1 MLGDNLKRIR
11 KEKGLT
17 LDTLSEALN
26 NLNSGISFNKGK
38 LSKWENN
45 KEEPKLSSLKILADF
60 YNIPIDILIDNQDIN
75 LTAKNKIASLAPESY
90 VDKKNIELLRSLH
103 NIETLFETAP
113 EESRKTM
120 LNALKKFDGAP
131 KELREMMYIYLE
143 MLSVKYKD
151 NNEQ

>member
-1 MLGDNLKRIR
+1 MLGDNLKKLR
-11 KEKGLT
+11 KERGFT

-26 NLNSGISFNKGK
+26 NLNSGVSFNKGK

-45 KEEPKLSSLKILADF
+45 KEEPKLSSLKVLADF

-75 LTAKNKIASLAPESY
+75 LTAENKIASLSPESY

-113 EESRKTM
+113 EESRKAM
-120 LNALKKFDGAP
+120 LNSLKKFDDAP

-151 NNEQ
+151 NNEH

>member
-120 LNALKKFDGAP
+120 LNALKKFDDAP

>member
-1 MLGDNLKRIR
+1 MLGDNLKKLR
-11 KEKGLT
+11 KERGFT

-26 NLNSGISFNKGK
+26 NLNSGVSFNKGK

-45 KEEPKLSSLKILADF
+45 KEEPKLSSLKVLADF

-113 EESRKTM
+113 EESKKAM
-120 LNALKKFDGAP
+120 LDSLKKFDDAP

-143 MLSVKYKD
+143 MLSVKYTD